1 MGILRDLNE
10 LSRRSKI
17 RRQEREQKAKEVNS
31 QPTEEQLKNNKNGK
45 LAYLWTFISIVVYV
59 LGFGLVFAAWGENAA
74 VGIIALILVLSLTPM
89 AHTKAINYAKKQ
101 RKINGKGLFALIVA
115 SILPLA
121 VLAIGFF
128 FFVFGGMYIWI

>member
-59 LGFGLVFAAWGENAA
+59 LGFGLVLQHGEKMR
-74 VGIIALILVLSLTPM
+74 LLELL
-89 AHTKAINYAKKQ
+89 
-101 RKINGKGLFALIVA
+101 L
-115 SILPLA
+115 
-121 VLAIGFF
+121 
-128 FFVFGGMYIWI
+128 